1 VFLCKISPD
10 KIKKRQKY
18 VMPSIKWLEARRKA
32 QAVQNL
38 GHAPITPEQEKYLN
52 IIGRGAQGSVF
63 EGRPGQVVKYET
75 AVMPGSNGV
84 SDAEVQHIAANL
96 GIAPRVDAVYTVPSK
111 DQSDFIQTNWVDR
124 QIVQQDTRD
133 NYQSVRDHLDDIALS
148 KGTEAEEFAHRALL
162 LQQAKQLGSLN
173 LQGHNLTDRYPM
185 NSGNLVV
192 HKLTNRPMQ
201 LDFGFRDELTNK
213 IDMAGKLAENVKYGL
228 INAGLED
235 EGSILEETVSS
246 LISNANN
253 AYSGGNNRVGDEQ
266 AAEALNVAKQGLGV
280 LQKIKKPLATPA
292 PTLLDNKPKGG
303 YPNVATHLPEGINL
317 SDIEFMP
324 MPELTAGDFAGHT
337 SLFELQKKLANMRP
351 SEKQRENMRD
361 LESQR
366 KRYGLN
372 SQEMPF

>member
-1 VFLCKISPD
+1 
-10 KIKKRQKY
+10 
-18 VMPSIKWLEARRKA
+18 MPSIKWLEARRKA

-38 GHAPITPEQEKYLN
+38 GQAPITPEQEKYLN
-52 IIGRGAQGSVF
+52 VIGRGAQGRVF

-133 NYQSVRDHLDDIALS
+133 NYQSVRDYLEDIALS
-148 KGTEAEEFAHRALL
+148 KGTEAEDFAHRALL

-201 LDFGFRDELTNK
+201 LDFGFRDELKNK

-228 INAGLED
+228 MNAGLED
-235 EGSILEETVSS
+235 EGSILEETVSN
-246 LISNANN
+246 LIRNAHN

-292 PTLLDNKPKGG
+292 QTLLDNTPRTGG
-303 YPNVATHLPEGINL
+303 YPNVPNVNMPEGINL
-317 SDIEFMP
+317 SDIEFIP

-337 SLFELQKKLANMRP
+337 ELFELQKRLANMRP